1 MRWTNTILVAACL
14 CATAY
19 GQQGCPPTPSKLS
32 FGKGEY
38 VSRPGI
44 VFTLENF
51 VAEMVPKGKTSPQCY
66 IKETH
71 IEHGRVY
78 VSAESLT
85 KLFRERV
92 QNAGSNDS
100 KQKPSNDSKDDS
112 RKDSGGISDV
122 TITTKGNELDL
133 SARKKG
139 KIPITFDLIGPVDLA
154 DSHTLRLHVDK
165 IKAAGISSKT
175 LLKLFGFHLSKMMQ
189 PGSANGVVVQDD
201 AILVN
206 TEAIANVKGE
216 ISRVQVSGDDLVV
229 DFVSPTRQQTQKA
242 EAQRP
247 EPPNA
252 KGEQAHRHIA
262 SVRPVPKK

>member
-14 CATAY
+14 SATAY
-19 GQQGCPPTPSKLS
+19 GQQQCPPTPSKLS

-51 VAEMVPKGKTSPQCY
+51 VAEMVPKGKASPQCF

-92 QNAGSNDS
+92 QNGGSNES
-100 KQKPSNDSKDDS
+100 KQKQSNDAKDDS
-112 RKDSGGISDV
+112 KKDNGGISDV
-122 TITTKGNELDL
+122 TIRTKGNELDL
-133 SARKKG
+133 SGKKKG
-139 KIPITFDLIGPVDLA
+139 KIPVSFDLIGPVDIV
-154 DSHTLRLHVDK
+154 DPHTLRLHVDK
-165 IKAAGISSKT
+165 IKTAGISSKK
-175 LLKLFGFHLSKMMQ
+175 LLKLFGFHLSKMLQ
-189 PGSANGVVVQDD
+189 PGSTNGVVVQDD

-216 ISRVQVSGDDLVV
+216 ISHVQVSGDDLVV
-229 DFVSPTRQQTQKA
+229 DFVSQTRQQIQKA
-242 EAQRP
+242 EAQKP
-247 EPPNA
+247 EPQP
-252 KGEQAHRHIA
+252 KGEQSHRHIA
-262 SVRPVPKK
+262 SVRPLHKK